1 MGARRLRPVALM
13 AGDLWSWCE
22 TALRWRSPVRDR
34 RPRPD
39 VALRFRSLVGV
50 WRLDA
55 ALRCGRLA
63 SVWRPDA
70 ALYWRSGVGVCRSD
84 AVSPC
89 PSTQSAWG
97 AWHRSKG
104 SDRSRKERGE
114 RGGATVFACVAL
126 IGLIAAALMIGQVG
140 MVVVA
145 RHRAQAEADLA
156 ALAAGGALEGG
167 AEAGCK
173 AGEEVARRMG
183 SRIKE
188 CRIDGWHATVAVARN
203 IPMGLF
209 GVRTVH
215 AVARAGPVAEEQ

>member
-1 MGARRLRPVALM
+1 MNGRA
-13 AGDLWSWCE
+13 DC
-22 TALRWRSPVRDR
+22 TRS
-34 RPRPD
+34 
-39 VALRFRSLVGV
+39 AASRSTWPG
-50 WRLDA
+50 
-55 ALRCGRLA
+55 
-63 SVWRPDA
+63 
-70 ALYWRSGVGVCRSD
+70 
-84 AVSPC
+84 
-89 PSTQSAWG
+89 
-97 AWHRSKG
+97 SKG

-126 IGLIAAALMIGQVG
+126 TGLIAAALMIGQVG

-145 RHRAQAEADLA
+145 RHRAQAAADLA
-156 ALAAGGALEGG
+156 ALAAAGALEGG

-188 CRIDGWHATVAVARN
+188 CRIEGWHATVAVARN

-209 GVRTVH
+209 GVRMVH